1 MFQVL
6 QQNELKHQHFSLRDD
21 TKQHASTTDP
31 KQMKTI
37 NEDKK
42 VEMAKGCIL
51 HVCTSCRPSGFSRE
65 PKEDR
70 PGFILYRQLQEA
82 LRASHLKDQVEIKP
96 AGCLSICPRPC
107 GIAIDSSWGWAY
119 LFGDQQ
125 PNETTKEIIDCISY
139 YLETSNGL
147 MARDKRPKALR
158 SSILGRIPFS
168 ARS

>member
-1 MFQVL
+1 
-6 QQNELKHQHFSLRDD
+6 
-21 TKQHASTTDP
+21 
-31 KQMKTI
+31 MKTI

-42 VEMAKGCIL
+42 VEMAKGASTCMHL
-51 HVCTSCRPSGFSRE
+51 MQTKWFFRTKGRSPAF
-65 PKEDR
+65 
-70 PGFILYRQLQEA
+70 LYRQLQEA